1 MTISGSG
8 SIPPSL
14 RAINSRT
21 AQAYGIQPRVPAQAP
36 QAEKAAAPGATGIA
50 PNGSEGL
57 RAVLNDEERAYFD
70 QIASLGPITYG
81 RNRTAG
87 VQPEVPTGLRID
99 VRG

>member
-8 SIPPSL
+8 SVPPSFK
-14 RAINSRT
+14 AIHART
-21 AQAYGIQPRVPAQAP
+21 AQAYGIQQRPAP
-36 QAEKAAAPGATGIA
+36 QAAAAQSSPSVTPGSA
-50 PNGSEGL
+50 PGGSEGL

-81 RNRTAG
+81 RNRLSGIT
-87 VQPEVPTGLRID
+87 PEVPTGLRLD

>member
-8 SIPPSL
+8 SVPPSA
-14 RAINSRT
+14 RAIHART
-21 AQAYGIQPRVPAQAP
+21 AQAYGIQSRTPARTEAQPA
-36 QAEKAAAPGATGIA
+36 AAAPGGAA
-50 PNGSEGL
+50 NEGL

-81 RNRTAG
+81 RNRLSG
-87 VQPEVPTGLRID
+87 VTPEVPTGLRLD

>member
-8 SIPPSL
+8 SIPPAA
-14 RAINSRT
+14 RALTTRT
-21 AQAYGIQPRVPAQAP
+21 ASAYGIQPRTQAP
-36 QAEKAAAPGATGIA
+36 QPPVGGQNTAAQGRAA
-50 PNGSEGL
+50 NDL
-57 RAVLNDEERAYFD
+57 RAVLNDEEKAYFD

-87 VQPEVPTGLRID
+87 VTPEVPTGLRLD

>member
-8 SIPPSL
+8 SVPPSVRVL
-14 RAINSRT
+14 NRS
-21 AQAYGIQPRVPAQAP
+21 AQAYGVASRPPAPAPAVPP
-36 QAEKAAAPGATGIA
+36 TAESAA
-50 PNGSEGL
+50 SGL

-81 RNRTAG
+81 RGRSAAVTAD
-87 VQPEVPTGLRID
+87 VPTGLRLD

>member
-8 SIPPSL
+8 SVPPPFHGPTRS
-14 RAINSRT
+14 
-21 AQAYGIQPRVPAQAP
+21 AQAYGIAPRTP
-36 QAEKAAAPGATGIA
+36 AAAPAAA
-50 PNGSEGL
+50 PAPASAPSGL

-81 RNRTAG
+81 RGKAAG
-87 VQPEVPTGLRID
+87 VTPDVPTGLRID